1 METMNIDGIEEIYNS
16 WLNGQMKQMVNQI
29 KEYEYSTGDSF
40 WEGLDGY
47 MREWNPILKY
57 RTLFEIVSYYTKF
70 GGQ

>member
-1 METMNIDGIEEIYNS
+1 MSIDGIEEIYNS
-16 WLNGQMKQMVNQI
+16 WLNGQMKQMINQI

-40 WEGLDGY
+40 WEGLDAY

>member
-1 METMNIDGIEEIYNS
+1 MSIDGIEEIYNS

-29 KEYEYSTGDSF
+29 KEYEHSTGDSF

-57 RTLFEIVSYYTKF
+57 RTLFEIVSYYMKF
-70 GGQ
+70 GE

>member
-1 METMNIDGIEEIYNS
+1 MNIDGIEEIYNS
-16 WLNGQMKQMVNQI
+16 WLNGQMKQMINQI